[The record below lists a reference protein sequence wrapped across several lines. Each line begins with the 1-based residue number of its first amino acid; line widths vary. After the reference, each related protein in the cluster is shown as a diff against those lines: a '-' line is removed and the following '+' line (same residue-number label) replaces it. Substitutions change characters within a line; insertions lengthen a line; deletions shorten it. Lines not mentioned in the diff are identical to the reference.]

1 MKSEI
6 EVALFISNL
15 PDVSG
20 AEESRRKEKV
30 PKGQDSCSFVLG
42 HGSEELRDCH
52 RKMESYPK
60 KASD

>member
-30 PKGQDSCSFVLG
+30 PKVQNS
-42 HGSEELRDCH
+42 
-52 RKMESYPK
+52 
-60 KASD
+60 